1 MSKEQK
7 EKKSKNDGKSRFS
20 NLKWIIVA
28 ILTIIFILLW
38 LGTTTGLTDRIDDF
52 IYKNVEGMRS
62 NFLTVVLIGIT
73 ELGGIIGLFLVLLV
87 TVIVLCKKNKTK
99 EAAAITLNLVIS
111 TITYVILKN
120 IFQRQRP
127 TTGNILIDEVG
138 FSFPSGHTT
147 NNVAFYFLAIYLVCI
162 NVKNKKIR
170 NLSCIILAII
180 PCIIAFSRIYL
191 RVHYPTD
198 VIAGFCL
205 GIVLVILFTTFIWP
219 RIERS
224 KE

>member
-73 ELGGIIGLFLVLLV
+73 EL
-87 TVIVLCKKNKTK
+87 KTK

>member
-1 MSKEQK
+1 MSKEQR
-7 EKKSKNDGKSRFS
+7 EKKSKNDEKARFS

-38 LGTTTGLTDRIDDF
+38 VGTITGVTDKIDDF
-52 IYKNVEGMRS
+52 IYKSVEGIRS

-99 EAAAITLNLVIS
+99 EAAAITLNLIIS

-120 IFQRQRP
+120 IFQRERP

-170 NLSCIILAII
+170 NISCIILAII
-180 PCIIAFSRIYL
+180 PCLIAFSRI
-191 RVHYPTD
+191 
-198 VIAGFCL
+198 
-205 GIVLVILFTTFIWP
+205 
-219 RIERS
+219 
-224 KE
+224 